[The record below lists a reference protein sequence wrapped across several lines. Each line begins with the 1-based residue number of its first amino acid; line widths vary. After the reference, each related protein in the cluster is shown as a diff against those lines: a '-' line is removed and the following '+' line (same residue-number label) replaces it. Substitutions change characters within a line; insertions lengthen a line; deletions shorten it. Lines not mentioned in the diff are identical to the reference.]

1 MKSLTYM
8 HLFFYRGELDIKR
21 LFDTISVLEK
31 MVGII
36 KLWVPNCGV
45 GGVGWSY
52 VGLKKLPLV
61 LTIIDKNEQFLW
73 GLLNQEIPS

>member
-21 LFDTISVLEK
+21 LFDTISALEK

-45 GGVGWSY
+45 RGSRV
-52 VGLKKLPLV
+52 KLCG
-61 LTIIDKNEQFLW
+61 T
-73 GLLNQEIPS
+73 QEVTTRVDHYRQE

>member
-45 GGVGWSY
+45 GGSRV
-52 VGLKKLPLV
+52 KLCG
-61 LTIIDKNEQFLW
+61 T
-73 GLLNQEIPS
+73 QEVTTRVDHYRQE